1 MIIINGVF
9 LLLRTVANTVSME
22 MVLVNSTKLTMAV
35 LSWIVIALEIE
46 LAEIAVLAKKWM
58 VLVMDA

>member
-46 LAEIAVLAKKWM
+46 LAEIAVLAKNGWYW
-58 VLVMDA
+58 

>member
-9 LLLRTVANTVSME
+9 LLLMTVANTVSME

>member
-1 MIIINGVF
+1 
-9 LLLRTVANTVSME
+9 ME

-35 LSWIVIALEIE
+35 LSWIVIALAIE

>member
-35 LSWIVIALEIE
+35 LSWIVIALAIE